1 MSNGAPQSGEG
12 RPAPLIA
19 PARMIAL
26 GSAALMEGFALIGF
40 ETHVNPAPEEIE
52 KLMRDLLRMQQA
64 ALVVIEQS
72 FARNP
77 GRYLMRAQNEGGRI
91 VITEIPELGLPENY
105 HSRVET
111 LVQQVMGAEA
121 LEVKK

>member
-1 MSNGAPQSGEG
+1 MTDAT
-12 RPAPLIA
+12 PARGDAKQATMIA

-40 ETHVNPAPEEIE
+40 ETHVDPKPEEIDG
-52 KLMRDLLRMQQA
+52 LMRDLLRTQQS

-72 FARNP
+72 LAANP
-77 GRYLMRAQNEGGRI
+77 GRHLLRAQNEGGRI
-91 VITEIPELGLPENY
+91 VITEIPELHLPDNY

-111 LVQQVMGAEA
+111 LVQQALGATA
-121 LEVKK
+121 LEVKE